1 LYQAIPKKEEWG
13 IKRLWT
19 DGQGTLMGI
28 DELIENYPIA
38 IVHP

>member
-1 LYQAIPKKEEWG
+1 MGNQKIM
-13 IKRLWT
+13 

-38 IVHP
+38 IVHQGKRI